1 MKETC
6 ETLKSIRKQIAEAN
20 GIAYEP
26 NVCTYNGPCKGTCPV
41 CEAEAHYIEVE
52 LAKRQKAKQPI
63 HIIGVAKDKLPA
75 QSSFSQAIA
84 AATIT
89 AVLSITA
96 LPVAAAEQNETDTK
110 IEKTNLVRVTG
121 VVNDGNGTTLYGARI
136 GIYGSETI
144 TKSDENGNFSIDVSI
159 GDTLGIECTGFK
171 TEWVIIRN
179 TENLT
184 ISLNPRGLTGAV
196 ASLTGSHTPLYVV
209 DGKPINWE
217 ELASINPNDV
227 VSIEVLKSAAEIA
240 PYAEYESASYGVIV
254 IKTKMSIKQKRR
266 LRKQFENNKK

>member
-6 ETLKSIRKQIAEAN
+6 ETLKSIRKQIADAN

-26 NVCTYNGPCKGTCPV
+26 NVCTYNGPCMGTCPV

-52 LAKRQKAKQPI
+52 LAKRQKDKQSI

-89 AVLSITA
+89 AVLSFTA

-110 IEKTNLVRVTG
+110 IEKTNLVRVNG
-121 VVNDGNGTTLYGARI
+121 VVNNNYGTLNGARI
-136 GIYGSETI
+136 GIYGSEIFTE
-144 TKSDENGNFSIDVSI
+144 SDEDGKFSIDVSI
-159 GDTLGIECTGFK
+159 GDTLIIEYPHHMTK
-171 TEWVIIRN
+171 RVIIRN

-184 ISLNPRGLTGAV
+184 ISLNPGMAGAV
-196 ASLTGSHTPLYVV
+196 SSLSGSHTPLYVV
-209 DGKPINWE
+209 DGKPIDWE